1 MNIKKKMS
9 NKSIRGVIWHDIA
22 RGFYAD
28 RFRYLIAVLMLAGV
42 LIILGNHEFGMMD
55 TIFFIQGG
63 YDPVLIIKEGK
74 IVFPFVWMLIQFL
87 VPFMIYS
94 YCNDDCEGV
103 GIDFLMKC
111 RSRRLWWNSKCLWNC
126 LTVLSIYA
134 IQYATAFVYGLCNGN
149 LSMKI
154 NYELFEKISN
164 KSVPDNAAN
173 VWIIVYMLVMPVV
186 VSLVTALVQMTIS
199 MFTNPMIGML
209 AVMAWNVMSV
219 FINNPLMI
227 GNNSMV
233 VRSSVYN
240 AQRIQVWQSVAVC
253 LVVYIVVYVAGM
265 IGFNKKDILVRE
277 DYKMYIKIT
286 DVNKTIKKAP
296 ILRDINV
303 EFTGG
308 KVYGLRGKNGSGK
321 TMLMR
326 AICGLITPDSGI
338 IDIDGKILGKDI
350 SFPESIGVLIENPA
364 FIGNYTGLKNL
375 KVLASIQNRIGDE
388 QIRKALEDI
397 GLDPD
402 DKRTYR
408 KYSLGMKQKLG
419 IAAAV
424 MENPDIII
432 LDEPINALDDVS
444 VEKVHD
450 ILEEQKKRGAV
461 IIIACHDKEELD
473 QLSDEIIEISDG
485 RIINKT
491 C

>member
-1 MNIKKKMS
+1 
-9 NKSIRGVIWHDIA
+9 
-22 RGFYAD
+22 
-28 RFRYLIAVLMLAGV
+28 
-42 LIILGNHEFGMMD
+42 
-55 TIFFIQGG
+55 
-63 YDPVLIIKEGK
+63 
-74 IVFPFVWMLIQFL
+74 
-87 VPFMIYS
+87 
-94 YCNDDCEGV
+94 
-103 GIDFLMKC
+103 
-111 RSRRLWWNSKCLWNC
+111 
-126 LTVLSIYA
+126 
-134 IQYATAFVYGLCNGN
+134 
-149 LSMKI
+149 
-154 NYELFEKISN
+154 
-164 KSVPDNAAN
+164 
-173 VWIIVYMLVMPVV
+173 
-186 VSLVTALVQMTIS
+186 
-199 MFTNPMIGML
+199 
-209 AVMAWNVMSV
+209 
-219 FINNPLMI
+219 
-227 GNNSMV
+227 
-233 VRSSVYN
+233 
-240 AQRIQVWQSVAVC
+240 
-253 LVVYIVVYVAGM
+253 
-265 IGFNKKDILVRE
+265 
-277 DYKMYIKIT
+277 MYIKIT

-296 ILRDINV
+296 ILRDINL

-321 TMLMR
+321 TMFMR

-338 IDIDGKILGKDI
+338 IDINGKILGKDI

-364 FIGNYTGLKNL
+364 FIGNYTGFKNL

>member
-1 MNIKKKMS
+1 
-9 NKSIRGVIWHDIA
+9 
-22 RGFYAD
+22 
-28 RFRYLIAVLMLAGV
+28 
-42 LIILGNHEFGMMD
+42 
-55 TIFFIQGG
+55 
-63 YDPVLIIKEGK
+63 
-74 IVFPFVWMLIQFL
+74 
-87 VPFMIYS
+87 
-94 YCNDDCEGV
+94 
-103 GIDFLMKC
+103 
-111 RSRRLWWNSKCLWNC
+111 
-126 LTVLSIYA
+126 
-134 IQYATAFVYGLCNGN
+134 
-149 LSMKI
+149 
-154 NYELFEKISN
+154 
-164 KSVPDNAAN
+164 
-173 VWIIVYMLVMPVV
+173 
-186 VSLVTALVQMTIS
+186 
-199 MFTNPMIGML
+199 
-209 AVMAWNVMSV
+209 
-219 FINNPLMI
+219 
-227 GNNSMV
+227 
-233 VRSSVYN
+233 
-240 AQRIQVWQSVAVC
+240 
-253 LVVYIVVYVAGM
+253 
-265 IGFNKKDILVRE
+265 
-277 DYKMYIKIT
+277 MYIKIT

-296 ILRDINV
+296 ILRDINL

-338 IDIDGKILGKDI
+338 IDINGKILGKDI

-364 FIGNYTGLKNL
+364 FIGNYTGFKNL

-491 C
+491 SWSTWRSSKRRPWKCSGLCISVGST

>member
-1 MNIKKKMS
+1 
-9 NKSIRGVIWHDIA
+9 
-22 RGFYAD
+22 
-28 RFRYLIAVLMLAGV
+28 
-42 LIILGNHEFGMMD
+42 
-55 TIFFIQGG
+55 
-63 YDPVLIIKEGK
+63 
-74 IVFPFVWMLIQFL
+74 
-87 VPFMIYS
+87 
-94 YCNDDCEGV
+94 
-103 GIDFLMKC
+103 
-111 RSRRLWWNSKCLWNC
+111 
-126 LTVLSIYA
+126 
-134 IQYATAFVYGLCNGN
+134 
-149 LSMKI
+149 
-154 NYELFEKISN
+154 
-164 KSVPDNAAN
+164 
-173 VWIIVYMLVMPVV
+173 
-186 VSLVTALVQMTIS
+186 
-199 MFTNPMIGML
+199 
-209 AVMAWNVMSV
+209 
-219 FINNPLMI
+219 
-227 GNNSMV
+227 
-233 VRSSVYN
+233 
-240 AQRIQVWQSVAVC
+240 
-253 LVVYIVVYVAGM
+253 
-265 IGFNKKDILVRE
+265 
-277 DYKMYIKIT
+277 MYIKIT

-296 ILRDINV
+296 ILRDINL

-338 IDIDGKILGKDI
+338 IDINGKILGKDI

-364 FIGNYTGLKNL
+364 FIGNYTGFKNL

-388 QIRKALEDI
+388 QIRKTLEDI

>member
-1 MNIKKKMS
+1 
-9 NKSIRGVIWHDIA
+9 
-22 RGFYAD
+22 
-28 RFRYLIAVLMLAGV
+28 
-42 LIILGNHEFGMMD
+42 
-55 TIFFIQGG
+55 
-63 YDPVLIIKEGK
+63 
-74 IVFPFVWMLIQFL
+74 
-87 VPFMIYS
+87 
-94 YCNDDCEGV
+94 
-103 GIDFLMKC
+103 
-111 RSRRLWWNSKCLWNC
+111 
-126 LTVLSIYA
+126 
-134 IQYATAFVYGLCNGN
+134 
-149 LSMKI
+149 
-154 NYELFEKISN
+154 
-164 KSVPDNAAN
+164 
-173 VWIIVYMLVMPVV
+173 
-186 VSLVTALVQMTIS
+186 
-199 MFTNPMIGML
+199 
-209 AVMAWNVMSV
+209 
-219 FINNPLMI
+219 
-227 GNNSMV
+227 
-233 VRSSVYN
+233 
-240 AQRIQVWQSVAVC
+240 
-253 LVVYIVVYVAGM
+253 
-265 IGFNKKDILVRE
+265 
-277 DYKMYIKIT
+277 MYIKIT

-296 ILRDINV
+296 ILRDINL

-338 IDIDGKILGKDI
+338 IDINGKILGKDI

-364 FIGNYTGLKNL
+364 FIGNYTGFKNL

-461 IIIACHDKEELD
+461 IIISCHDKEELD